1 MVEYSFDRAIS
12 PENLQPLL
20 RQTGWAHGRDLVG
33 IRRMLDAT
41 TVMLGAWDDD
51 RLVGYARAVTDGV
64 YRALVDDVVVD
75 EPMRKSGVGS
85 EIMRRLVAR
94 LREMEIEEIFL
105 RCGDDMAPF
114 YTRLGFATSDG
125 ILTMDLA

>member
-12 PENLQPLL
+12 PENLQLLL
-20 RQTGWAHGRDLVG
+20 RQTGWAHGRDLAG
-33 IRRMLDAT
+33 IHRMLDAT
-41 TVMLGAWDDD
+41 AVMLGAWDDD

-64 YRALVDDVVVD
+64 YRALVDDGVVD

-85 EIMRRLVAR
+85 EIMRLLVAR
-94 LREMEIEEIFL
+94 LREMEIEEVFL
-105 RCGDDMAPF
+105 RCSEDMESF
-114 YTRLGFATSDG
+114 YTRLGFSTSDG

>member
-51 RLVGYARAVTDGV
+51 RLVGYARAVTD
-64 YRALVDDVVVD
+64 AL
-75 EPMRKSGVGS
+75 
-85 EIMRRLVAR
+85 
-94 LREMEIEEIFL
+94 FQ
-105 RCGDDMAPF
+105 
-114 YTRLGFATSDG
+114 GFADYYSSIFYQVVPPNFSITFSFNSQVN
-125 ILTMDLA
+125 